1 MNNLKEIR
9 KRNNLTQEDMA
20 NKLNI
25 ARTTYQSYE
34 NDSNEMNYEILKKIS
49 KFFNIS
55 IDYLLE
61 NECKQKLDLAPLTTE
76 QKRVVE
82 IVQNL
87 NTKNSERLL
96 AYAEGLLAGQEEQ
109 LELLKKF
116 KNLD

>member
-1 MNNLKEIR
+1 MNLYKIR
-9 KRNNLTQEDMA
+9 TLNNKTQKQVA
-20 NKLNI
+20 NDILVSPK
-25 ARTTYQSYE
+25 TYNNYE
-34 NDSNEMNYEILKKIS
+34 NGNTEPDFKTLIKLANY
-49 KFFNIS
+49 FHVS

-61 NECKQKLDLAPLTTE
+61 HECVNKLDLSSLTPE

-109 LELLKKF
+109 LEILKKF
-116 KNLD
+116 KNID